1 MGGSGIEPLRR
12 ITVPEVGYLL
22 HDVSGAGTG
31 GTVMIIRGT
40 RLDLLLVLCARVS
53 SRVTSLAQSICY
65 WPEEGLWPH
74 PVR

>member
-22 HDVSGAGTG
+22 HDVGGAGAG

-40 RLDLLLVLCARVS
+40 
-53 SRVTSLAQSICY
+53 
-65 WPEEGLWPH
+65 
-74 PVR
+74 